1 MILFLPPSLYH
12 VFCVTFCL
20 LSPVASSSS
29 SDSCIYISL
38 SLSLSVFPPTRISM
52 IPGKHSA
59 LPLRRRLRETFVDK
73 RKRREELLLLLFSL
87 LEEKKKKRDGVDV
100 SSSAGVIIMDQT
112 KSQVDSGV
120 HVLHCFFL
128 LFPRNQL
135 LFLFVRNLITRKKKK
150 EITKKF
156 SYCRKK
162 RMTVKKKDA
171 C

>member
-38 SLSLSVFPPTRISM
+38 SLSLSLSSLLQEFQWFLENTL
-52 IPGKHSA
+52 HSHWEGDWEK
-59 LPLRRRLRETFVDK
+59 LLLTSE
-73 RKRREELLLLLFSL
+73 REEKSCCSCCSL
-87 LEEKKKKRDGVDV
+87 LEEKKKKKRDRVDV

-150 EITKKF
+150 K
-156 SYCRKK
+156 
-162 RMTVKKKDA
+162 
-171 C
+171 